1 MRRASASIP
10 SNIAEGCGRGSNAD
24 FSRFLQLA
32 MGSAMELDYQLL
44 LASHLGYVAPESYD
58 NLRSETLSVRRM
70 LSSLIRKIQGER

>member
-1 MRRASASIP
+1 
-10 SNIAEGCGRGSNAD
+10 
-24 FSRFLQLA
+24 

-58 NLRSETLSVRRM
+58 NLRSETLRVRRM